1 MLTTENRTDRLSQ
14 IRQISHLLDNAIA
27 IPGTQFR
34 VGLDPLLGL
43 LPGLGD
49 VAGLAFSGY
58 ILLEASRWKLPAA
71 TLWRM
76 MANIGI
82 DWLLGNVP
90 VLGDLFD
97 VVWKANHLN
106 LQLLEAHIEH
116 PDNQTTQ
123 DRILILAAFLV
134 LGLLFVITAGI
145 ASAII
150 VNIWRLL
157 PR

>member
-1 MLTTENRTDRLSQ
+1 MLVTPTRVDRLNQ
-14 IRQISHLLDNAIA
+14 IRKISHLLDNAVA

-76 MANIGI
+76 MGNIGL

-90 VLGDLFD
+90 MVGDLFD
-97 VVWKANHLN
+97 VVWKANQLN
-106 LQLLEAHIEH
+106 LQLLESHIDH
-116 PDNQTTQ
+116 PETQTTQ
-123 DRILILAAFLV
+123 HRILIWGVFFA

-150 VNIWRLL
+150 VNLWRFLG
-157 PR
+157 R